1 MIAARQIAFGK
12 AAGAKKP
19 YDAEIEY
26 LESTGTQ
33 YIDLG
38 FLQDKQYRAEMDV
51 SIPFSSDK
59 GNCVICGANQTTSI
73 GSYLSAYN
81 GTTKYIQMFVTG
93 SSSTRILANDNRAK
107 ITIDTAAGM
116 LSGYGSTAVL
126 GEINVSPFVNY
137 MIFASRPA
145 TKSWAGTR
153 FYSFKYE
160 SDLHSVDFIPV
171 RVGNIG
177 YMYDRVSG
185 KLFGN
190 QGTGEFML
198 GADI

>member
-1 MIAARQIAFGK
+1 MIAAHQIAFGRGGK
-12 AAGAKKP
+12 RKP

-33 YIDLG
+33 YINLG

-51 SIPFSSDK
+51 FIPVSSK
-59 GNCVICGANQTTSI
+59 TGGWVICGANQTVSI

-81 GTTKYIQMFVTG
+81 GTTKFMQMFVAG
-93 SSSTRILANDNRAK
+93 SSSARIPVNDSRTK

-126 GEINVSPFVNY
+126 GEINVSPFANY
-137 MIFASRPA
+137 MIFASRAA
-145 TKSWAGTR
+145 TKSFAGTR

-160 SDLHSVDFIPV
+160 SDLHSVDLIPV
-171 RVGNIG
+171 RVGDVG

-185 KLFGN
+185 QLFGN
-190 QGTGEFML
+190 AGTGEFVL

>member
-1 MIAARQIAFGK
+1 MIAACQIAFGGGK
-12 AAGAKKP
+12 RKP

-26 LESTGTQ
+26 LESTGAQ
-33 YIDLG
+33 YINLG

-51 SIPFSSDK
+51 FIPVSSK
-59 GNCVICGANQTTSI
+59 TGHCVICGANQTVSI
-73 GSYLSAYN
+73 GSYLSTFN
-81 GTTKYIQMFVTG
+81 GTTKFMQMFVAG
-93 SSSTRILANDNRAK
+93 SSSARIPVNDSRTK

-126 GEINVSPFVNY
+126 GEINVSPFENY
-137 MIFASRPA
+137 MIFASREA
-145 TKSWAGTR
+145 TKSCAGTR

-160 SDLHSVDFIPV
+160 SDLHSVDLIPV

-185 KLFGN
+185 QLFGN
-190 QGTGEFML
+190 AGTGEFVL
-198 GADI
+198 GSDI